1 MQIPI
6 LHQACPTYK
15 VDFAQC
21 DLYWFF
27 FSCLRRRSN
36 LSSLFH
42 LVNLLAYQRCTYLS
56 IYADAATA
64 SFWAN
69 LNKIDFIVIN
79 QYRLIFMRSTWT
91 FSCKPLIDML
101 LFSKIVQFLWTYR
114 TIYVN
119 LHNQTN
125 NQSSYLSLFIT
136 NTFNT
141 ILGVNICSTTITSV
155 IWAAFIV

>member
-1 MQIPI
+1 LQIPI

-69 LNKIDFIVIN
+69 LDKIDFIVIN

-101 LFSKIVQFLWTYR
+101 LFSNCPQVYLNWTQLVQILWTYR
-114 TIYVN
+114 TIYEN
-119 LHNQTN
+119 LCKEVHNLTN
-125 NQSSYLSLFIT
+125 NQSSYFGLT
-136 NTFNT
+136 VETQ
-141 ILGVNICSTTITSV
+141 GMR
-155 IWAAFIV
+155 